1 MSAFGGKADE
11 NRAKADIGL
20 QAGVAVLCALG
31 HRLGPPGVVTV
42 NRRAAGLGDHYLSG
56 AATRPTST
64 APPLA
69 IPGWKSRLLRAAPGE
84 LNRAASGRRYHGDAP
99 TAPGTA
105 HEDGASWQCAGWLAP
120 IALPIM

>member
-20 QAGVAVLCALG
+20 QAGVAVLCSLG
-31 HRLGPPGVVTV
+31 HRLCRPAVANV
-42 NRRAAGLGDHYLSG
+42 NRRAAGLGDHYLPG
-56 AATRPTST
+56 AAARPTSA

-84 LNRAASGRRYHGDAP
+84 LNRAASGRRSYGHAP
-99 TAPGTA
+99 TGPGTA
-105 HEDGASWQCAGWLAP
+105 HADGADRQSAGWLAP
-120 IALPIM
+120 LALPIM